1 MENNLK
7 HIENLI
13 SAQLKRIKKI
23 KENQQ
28 FTDFKK
34 LDKIVIGTANGD
46 GIGPVIMDATLKVL
60 KNLLTKEISSGKIEI
75 REIEGLTIENRVA
88 KLQAVPDDVLSAI
101 RECNVLLKGPT
112 TTPGKKDNLPNIESA
127 NVTLRKELDL
137 FANVRPVKVPEKNID
152 WIFFRENTEGEY
164 ALGSQGI
171 EIDDEIAVDFKIITD
186 VGTRRIAE
194 AAFNYAKSNGNLNVS
209 IITKANIMKK
219 TDGKFLEVCY
229 DIYKKYP
236 EIKTDDWYV
245 DICAA
250 NLINP
255 ALQSSFNVFLLPNLY
270 GDIITDEAAQL
281 QGGVGT
287 AGSANIGSKY
297 AMFEAVHGSA
307 PRMVKEGISKYA
319 SPASLLKASEMM
331 LRHVGY
337 TAHAD
342 KLESLIELANNSLN
356 MSGDGKGNTA
366 AEFAD
371 FINDR
376 C

>member
-152 WIFFRENTEGEY
+152 WIFFRENTE
-164 ALGSQGI
+164 
-171 EIDDEIAVDFKIITD
+171 
-186 VGTRRIAE
+186 
-194 AAFNYAKSNGNLNVS
+194 
-209 IITKANIMKK
+209 
-219 TDGKFLEVCY
+219 
-229 DIYKKYP
+229 
-236 EIKTDDWYV
+236 
-245 DICAA
+245 
-250 NLINP
+250 
-255 ALQSSFNVFLLPNLY
+255 
-270 GDIITDEAAQL
+270 
-281 QGGVGT
+281 
-287 AGSANIGSKY
+287 
-297 AMFEAVHGSA
+297 
-307 PRMVKEGISKYA
+307 
-319 SPASLLKASEMM
+319 
-331 LRHVGY
+331 
-337 TAHAD
+337 
-342 KLESLIELANNSLN
+342 
-356 MSGDGKGNTA
+356 
-366 AEFAD
+366 
-371 FINDR
+371 
-376 C
+376 